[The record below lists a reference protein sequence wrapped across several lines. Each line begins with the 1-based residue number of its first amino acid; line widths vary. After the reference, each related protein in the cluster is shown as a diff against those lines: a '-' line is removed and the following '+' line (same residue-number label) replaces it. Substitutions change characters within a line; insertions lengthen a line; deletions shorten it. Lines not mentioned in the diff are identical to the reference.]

1 MVSQFDVGTALRRHG
16 DSPSQVAWPV
26 LHDFALSGFKHTVL
40 KPSSFKKRLITVCY
54 FHTDKA
60 RTPMAEDGPEN
71 KKTPPQSMSMIEPR
85 LRNIYL
91 SFYKESYFKPS
102 ALDLKTK
109 ELIAI
114 GCSLVA
120 KCEGCLEGHLKKALE
135 LGLTKDEI
143 SDAIAIAVGIAAA
156 GIVDFSDK
164 AAIKLD
170 LHHFE

>member
-1 MVSQFDVGTALRRHG
+1 MENDC
-16 DSPSQVAWPV
+16 SPE
-26 LHDFALSGFKHTVL
+26 
-40 KPSSFKKRLITVCY
+40 KK
-54 FHTDKA
+54 A
-60 RTPMAEDGPEN
+60 
-71 KKTPPQSMSMIEPR
+71 PPASMSMIEPR

-120 KCEGCLEGHLKKALE
+120 KCEGCVEGHIKKALE
-135 LGLTKDEI
+135 LGCTKEEI
-143 SDAIAIAVGIAAA
+143 SDAVVVAVGIAAA
-156 GIVDFSDK
+156 GVMDFSDK
-164 AAIKLD
+164 VATKLD